1 MRIVD
6 VETAQMDMDE
16 LIDQACAGE
25 EIVISQDGKPVARL
39 VPLHGSTC
47 EAGGPRRGSEGRV

>member
-6 VETAQMDMDE
+6 LETAQMEMDE
-16 LIDQACAGE
+16 LIDRACAGE

-39 VPLHGSTC
+39 IGLPESMREPGDPT
-47 EAGGPRRGSEGRV
+47 RGAAGRV